1 MLADRGFMSLIL
13 LWIERTLIAIAGAM
27 SIWCA
32 MTIVDIWQVN
42 SLAAPLGSPLSKPAS
57 QRVPVA
63 KAAARHTNSQP
74 EATRRSAK
82 IAPGARLAK
91 LEAPVV
97 GLSVTVL
104 EGTDNKTLMRAA
116 GHLEHTAFPEEAGNT
131 VIAGHRD
138 TIFRPVRNLHVGNA
152 LVLTTSQY
160 VYRYRVT
167 AIRIIDPAEVGV
179 LGPTPVRALTLVTCY
194 PFEFI
199 GHAPQRFIVRA
210 DLDHEEAR
218 SAGPRVATVLGA
230 EERRRLSQ

>member
-1 MLADRGFMSLIL
+1 MRSIL
-13 LWIERTLIAIAGAM
+13 LWIERALIAIAGALL
-27 SIWCA
+27 IWCG
-32 MTIVDIWQVN
+32 MTIVDMWQVN
-42 SLAAPLGSPLSKPAS
+42 SLAAPLANA
-57 QRVPVA
+57 V
-63 KAAARHTNSQP
+63 ARHATSQP
-74 EATRRSAK
+74 DATRRSPK

-138 TIFRPVRNLHVGNA
+138 TIFRPVRNLHVGDA
-152 LVLTTSQY
+152 LVLTTSEY
-160 VYRYRVT
+160 VYRYRIT
-167 AIRIIDPAEVGV
+167 AIRIIDPAEVAV
-179 LGPTPVRALTLVTCY
+179 LGPTPSRALTLVTCY

>member
-1 MLADRGFMSLIL
+1 MRSIL
-13 LWIERTLIAIAGAM
+13 LWTERALIAIAGALL
-27 SIWCA
+27 IWCG
-32 MTIVDIWQVN
+32 MTIVDMWQVN
-42 SLAAPLGSPLSKPAS
+42 SLAAPLANA
-57 QRVPVA
+57 V
-63 KAAARHTNSQP
+63 ARHATSQP
-74 EATRRSAK
+74 DTTRRSPK

-104 EGTDNKTLMRAA
+104 EGTENKTLMRAA

-138 TIFRPVRNLHVGNA
+138 TIFRPVRNLHVGDA
-152 LVLTTSQY
+152 LVLTTLEY
-160 VYRYRVT
+160 VYRYRIT
-167 AIRIIDPAEVGV
+167 AIRIIDPAEVAV
-179 LGPTPVRALTLVTCY
+179 LGPTPSRALTLVTCY

>member
-1 MLADRGFMSLIL
+1 MRSIL
-13 LWIERTLIAIAGAM
+13 LWIERALIAIAGALL
-27 SIWCA
+27 IWCG
-32 MTIVDIWQVN
+32 MMIVDMWQVN
-42 SLAAPLGSPLSKPAS
+42 SLAAPLANA
-57 QRVPVA
+57 V
-63 KAAARHTNSQP
+63 ARHATSQP
-74 EATRRSAK
+74 DTTRRSPK

-104 EGTDNKTLMRAA
+104 EGTENKTLMRAA
-116 GHLEHTAFPEEAGNT
+116 GHLEHTAFPDEAGNT

-138 TIFRPVRNLHVGNA
+138 TIFRPVRNLHVGDA

-199 GHAPQRFIVRA
+199 GHAPQRFIVRG

-218 SAGPRVATVLGA
+218 SAGARVATVLGA